1 MNTIRIYETD
11 SHARRLQARVLSCEE
26 GENGWLVELD
36 RTIFYP
42 TGGGQPCDMGTLG
55 GADVTETLLRG
66 ETVLHRCTAALP
78 VGADVTGEIDWA
90 RRLDLMQQHSGEHL
104 VSGLIHAR
112 FGYEN
117 VGFHLGAD
125 LVTIDFNGEVDEQAL
140 QELVR
145 HRLTATQRF
154 EMSSD
159 ISQEEVLST
168 VLKADMQNI
177 RSTID
182 GIDNAAFLRAVQ
194 VISGARRIYILGL
207 RSAAPLAQFAGYYLH
222 YIFDDV
228 RVVAAGSTDVFE
240 AISRIEASDVLLG
253 ISFPRYS
260 TRTVECMR
268 FAKKNGAQVVGITDS
283 EMSPLY
289 AHADVCLC
297 ACTDMAS
304 FVDSLAAPLSVINA
318 LIVSVGLNRR
328 EELGAHFKR
337 LEGIWNA
344 HSVYIDRQDE

>member
-1 MNTIRIYETD
+1 MQNTQDMIQRLNLSGSRLSKSHRRIAEYI
-11 SHARRLQARVLSCEE
+11 LQHYDKAV
-26 GENGWLVELD
+26 
-36 RTIFYP
+36 F
-42 TGGGQPCDMGTLG
+42 M
-55 GADVTETLLRG
+55 
-66 ETVLHRCTAALP
+66 TAAKL
-78 VGADVTGEIDWA
+78 GE
-90 RRLDLMQQHSGEHL
+90 MVN
-104 VSGLIHAR
+104 VSESTVVR
-112 FGYEN
+112 FAVALGYE
-117 VGFHLGAD
+117 GYPELQ
-125 LVTIDFNGEVDEQAL
+125 QAL

-207 RSAAPLAQFAGYYLH
+207 RSAAPLAQFAGDYLH

-260 TRTVECMR
+260 SRTIEAMS
-268 FAKKNGAQVVGITDS
+268 FARSRHAQVIGLTDGP
-283 EMSPLY
+283 MSPL
-289 AHADVCLC
+289 HEVADICLSMR
-297 ACTDMAS
+297 TDMAS
-304 FVDSLAAPLSVINA
+304 FVDSMAAPMSVINA
-318 LIVSVGLNRR
+318 LIVALGIQNREALNARFKQL
-328 EELGAHFKR
+328 EEVWDAY
-337 LEGIWNA
+337 
-344 HSVYIDRQDE
+344 SVYMNEGK

>member
-1 MNTIRIYETD
+1 MQNTQDMIQRLNLSGSRLSKSHRRIAEYI
-11 SHARRLQARVLSCEE
+11 LQHYDKAV
-26 GENGWLVELD
+26 
-36 RTIFYP
+36 F
-42 TGGGQPCDMGTLG
+42 M
-55 GADVTETLLRG
+55 
-66 ETVLHRCTAALP
+66 TAAKL
-78 VGADVTGEIDWA
+78 GE
-90 RRLDLMQQHSGEHL
+90 MVN
-104 VSGLIHAR
+104 VSESTVVR
-112 FGYEN
+112 FAVALGYE
-117 VGFHLGAD
+117 GYPELQ
-125 LVTIDFNGEVDEQAL
+125 QAL

-260 TRTVECMR
+260 SRTIEAMS
-268 FAKKNGAQVVGITDS
+268 FARSRHAQVIGLTDGL
-283 EMSPLY
+283 MSPL
-289 AHADVCLC
+289 HEVADICLSMR
-297 ACTDMAS
+297 TDMAS
-304 FVDSLAAPLSVINA
+304 FVDSMAAPMSVINA
-318 LIVSVGLNRR
+318 LIVALGIQNREALNARFKQL
-328 EELGAHFKR
+328 EEVWDAY
-337 LEGIWNA
+337 
-344 HSVYIDRQDE
+344 SVYMNEGK

>member
-1 MNTIRIYETD
+1 MQNTQDMIQRLNLSGSRLSKSHRRIAEYI
-11 SHARRLQARVLSCEE
+11 LQHYDKAV
-26 GENGWLVELD
+26 
-36 RTIFYP
+36 F
-42 TGGGQPCDMGTLG
+42 M
-55 GADVTETLLRG
+55 
-66 ETVLHRCTAALP
+66 TAAKL
-78 VGADVTGEIDWA
+78 GE
-90 RRLDLMQQHSGEHL
+90 MVN
-104 VSGLIHAR
+104 VSESTVVR
-112 FGYEN
+112 FAVALGYE
-117 VGFHLGAD
+117 GYPELQ
-125 LVTIDFNGEVDEQAL
+125 QAL

-260 TRTVECMR
+260 SRTIEAMS
-268 FAKKNGAQVVGITDS
+268 FARSRHAQVIGLTDGP
-283 EMSPLY
+283 MSPL
-289 AHADVCLC
+289 HEVADICLSMR
-297 ACTDMAS
+297 TDMAS
-304 FVDSLAAPLSVINA
+304 FVDSMAAPMSVINA
-318 LIVSVGLNRR
+318 LIVALGIQNREALNARFKQL
-328 EELGAHFKR
+328 EEVWDAY
-337 LEGIWNA
+337 
-344 HSVYIDRQDE
+344 SVYMTEGK

>member
-1 MNTIRIYETD
+1 MQNTQDMIQRLNLSGSRLSKSHRRIAEYI
-11 SHARRLQARVLSCEE
+11 LQHYDKAV
-26 GENGWLVELD
+26 
-36 RTIFYP
+36 F
-42 TGGGQPCDMGTLG
+42 M
-55 GADVTETLLRG
+55 
-66 ETVLHRCTAALP
+66 TAAKL
-78 VGADVTGEIDWA
+78 GE
-90 RRLDLMQQHSGEHL
+90 MVN
-104 VSGLIHAR
+104 VSESTVVR
-112 FGYEN
+112 FAVALGYE
-117 VGFHLGAD
+117 GYPELQ
-125 LVTIDFNGEVDEQAL
+125 QAL

-240 AISRIEASDVLLG
+240 AISCIEASDVLLG

-260 TRTVECMR
+260 SRTIEAMS
-268 FAKKNGAQVVGITDS
+268 FARSRHAQVIGLTDGP
-283 EMSPLY
+283 MSPL
-289 AHADVCLC
+289 HEVADICLSMR
-297 ACTDMAS
+297 TDMAS
-304 FVDSLAAPLSVINA
+304 FVDSMAAPMSVINA
-318 LIVSVGLNRR
+318 LIVALGIQNREALNARFKQL
-328 EELGAHFKR
+328 EEVWDAY
-337 LEGIWNA
+337 
-344 HSVYIDRQDE
+344 SVYMNEGK

>member
-1 MNTIRIYETD
+1 MQNTQDMIQRLNLSGSRLSKSHRRIAEYI
-11 SHARRLQARVLSCEE
+11 LQHYDKAV
-26 GENGWLVELD
+26 
-36 RTIFYP
+36 F
-42 TGGGQPCDMGTLG
+42 M
-55 GADVTETLLRG
+55 
-66 ETVLHRCTAALP
+66 TAAKL
-78 VGADVTGEIDWA
+78 GE
-90 RRLDLMQQHSGEHL
+90 MVN
-104 VSGLIHAR
+104 VSESTVVR
-112 FGYEN
+112 FAVALGYE
-117 VGFHLGAD
+117 GYPELQ
-125 LVTIDFNGEVDEQAL
+125 QAL

-194 VISGARRIYILGL
+194 VISGARRIYVLGL

-260 TRTVECMR
+260 SRTIEAMS
-268 FAKKNGAQVVGITDS
+268 FARSRHAQVIGHDGRPHELRCTRWRTS
-283 EMSPLY
+283 ACP
-289 AHADVCLC
+289 C
-297 ACTDMAS
+297 ATDMAS
-304 FVDSLAAPLSVINA
+304 FVDSMAAPMSVINA
-318 LIVSVGLNRR
+318 LIVALGIQNREALNARFKQL
-328 EELGAHFKR
+328 EEVWDAY
-337 LEGIWNA
+337 
-344 HSVYIDRQDE
+344 SVYMNEGK

>member
-1 MNTIRIYETD
+1 MQNTQVMIQRLNLSGSRLSKSHRRIAEYI
-11 SHARRLQARVLSCEE
+11 LQHYDKAV
-26 GENGWLVELD
+26 
-36 RTIFYP
+36 F
-42 TGGGQPCDMGTLG
+42 M
-55 GADVTETLLRG
+55 
-66 ETVLHRCTAALP
+66 TAAKL
-78 VGADVTGEIDWA
+78 GE
-90 RRLDLMQQHSGEHL
+90 MVN
-104 VSGLIHAR
+104 VSESTVVR
-112 FGYEN
+112 FAVALGYE
-117 VGFHLGAD
+117 GYPELQ
-125 LVTIDFNGEVDEQAL
+125 QAL

-260 TRTVECMR
+260 SRTIEAMS
-268 FAKKNGAQVVGITDS
+268 FARSRHAQVIGLTDGP
-283 EMSPLY
+283 MSPL
-289 AHADVCLC
+289 HEVADICLSMR
-297 ACTDMAS
+297 TDMAS
-304 FVDSLAAPLSVINA
+304 FVDSMAAPMSVINA
-318 LIVSVGLNRR
+318 LIVALGIQNREALNARFKQL
-328 EELGAHFKR
+328 EEVWDAY
-337 LEGIWNA
+337 
-344 HSVYIDRQDE
+344 SVYMNEGK